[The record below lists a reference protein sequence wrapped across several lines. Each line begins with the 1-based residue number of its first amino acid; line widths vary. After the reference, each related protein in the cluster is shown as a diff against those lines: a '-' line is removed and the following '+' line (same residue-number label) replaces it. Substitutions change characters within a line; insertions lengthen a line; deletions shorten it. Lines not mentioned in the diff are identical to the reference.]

1 MLREPLSF
9 HERNSE
15 DAVTDRVGDP
25 LPHPPV
31 AEEADPHRAG
41 AAEEADPHRAGAGAA
56 EAEAVVLHPS
66 GTRGSLDPFSDVPGR

>member
-41 AAEEADPHRAGAGAA
+41 AGAA